1 MAEDLERD
9 VALGIIEKVPLNTPT
24 TWCARMVVV
33 PKHDGSPRRTVN
45 FKALNDTYGWNH
57 PGSTSL
63 LAECHQTM
71 LTLELL
77 PVSIF
82 HGIARVLLHLS
93 NKR

>member
-1 MAEDLERD
+1 MWSLFHAILS
-9 VALGIIEKVPLNTPT
+9 TPYGRSIAIWST
-24 TWCARMVVV
+24 LYGRI
-33 PKHDGSPRRTVN
+33 RRP
-45 FKALNDTYGWNH
+45 YGWNH

-77 PVSIF
+77 LVSIF